1 MVFLR
6 GFGFR
11 CLSLSAIAC
20 MYFRDVFAYD
30 NAYYDN
36 VAVYWGQNSYGA
48 THTNTAYFQQPISYY
63 CQDDAIDAIPVAF
76 VNTFFGTGGMPV
88 LNLANTCNPTDNAT
102 FPGTELANCAS
113 LASDIEY
120 CQSQGKIVTIS
131 LGGAGGSIGFTSD
144 TQAQTF
150 AQTIWNLFLGGS
162 SSTRPFG
169 SAVLDGVDLDIEGGA
184 STGYAAFVTEI
195 RSLASGASK
204 QYSIPYTGTL
214 NAQAYFQGAPQC
226 PFPDAYLGS
235 VIDQV
240 GFDAIYVQFYNNVCG
255 LQNYDVVSDWDFG
268 VWDIWAQQTSPNPN
282 VKIYI
287 GAPASSTAAGTGY
300 IPIGNLS
307 SIAVQMRKSFPS
319 FGGVMLW
326 DASQAYANG
335 RYDLAIK
342 NALIATGS
350 TGFTYPPCSAPAFVA
365 GQAYTGGSQVS
376 YGGYI
381 WEADYWTNTTPS
393 GSSSSDWSAISV
405 CAGGSVAPTTTTTT
419 TTTHDDDVHTTATTT
434 STSTTSAASAT
445 TTATGTCSG
454 VAAWQTGVAYT
465 AGEEVTYGGDLWTAK
480 YWTEN
485 DTPGGTAGSWTN
497 DGPCAAVARLKSR
510 FFQSL

>member
-6 GFGFR
+6 GFIR
-11 CLSLSAIAC
+11 LSLFAIASI
-20 MYFRDVFAYD
+20 YLGGVAAYD
-30 NAYYDN
+30 NSYYDN
-36 VAVYWGQNSYGA
+36 VCRGVRSISGNVFHILTDDSSYWGQNSYGA
-48 THTNTAYFQQPISYY
+48 THTDTTYFQQPISYY
-63 CQDDAIDAIPVAF
+63 CQDDAIDALPVAF
-76 VNTFFGTGGMPV
+76 VDTFFGTGGMPV
-88 LNLANTCNPTDNAT
+88 LNLANTCNPTDNTT
-102 FPGTELANCAS
+102 FTGTDLVNCSS

-120 CQSQGKIVTIS
+120 CQAQGKIVTIS
-131 LGGAGGSIGFTSD
+131 LGGAGGSIGFQND

-150 AQTIWNLFLGGS
+150 AQTIWDLFLGGS
-162 SSTRPFG
+162 STMRPFG
-169 SAVLDGVDLDIEGGA
+169 TAVLDGVDLDIEGGA

-204 QYSIPYTGTL
+204 EYYVT
-214 NAQAYFQGAPQC
+214 GAPQC

-268 VWDIWAQQTSPNPN
+268 VWDIWAQQTSPNPD

-307 SIAVQMRKSFPS
+307 SIAVQMRESFPS

-326 DASQAYANG
+326 DASQAYAND

-342 NALIATGS
+342 DALMATGS
-350 TGFTYPPCSAPAFVA
+350 TGFTYPACSAPAFVA
-365 GQAYTGGSQVS
+365 GQAYTGGEQVS

-381 WEADYWTNTTPS
+381 WEADYWTDSTPS
-393 GSSSSDWSAISV
+393 GSSSSDWSAMSA
-405 CAGGSVAPTTTTTT
+405 CEGASTTPTTTTTAS
-419 TTTHDDDVHTTATTT
+419 TTAATTAT
-434 STSTTSAASAT
+434 STSTTASAT
-445 TTATGTCSG
+445 ATATGTCSG
-454 VAAWQTGVAYT
+454 VAAWATGVVYT
-465 AGEEVTYGGDLWTAK
+465 AGDQVTYNGDLWTAK

-485 DTPGGTAGSWTN
+485 DTPGGSAGSWTD
-497 DGPCAAVARLKSR
+497 DGACTTTAAANRVKSR
-510 FFQSL
+510 FF